1 MIHTRDK
8 VSSTAEPTHN
18 RTLVFPAWAALTQAR
33 AEKQTG
39 LELIERATIS
49 TPSIQMKGRLREEE
63 ELRILELES
72 RHRWFKTLMEMK
84 VSTIRRDPHPTLK
97 WQFRTGKSQFR
108 L

>member
-18 RTLVFPAWAALTQAR
+18 RTPVFPAWAALTQAR

-39 LELIERATIS
+39 LELIERATIL

-72 RHRWFKTLMEMK
+72 HHRWFKTLMEMK

>member
-1 MIHTRDK
+1 
-8 VSSTAEPTHN
+8 
-18 RTLVFPAWAALTQAR
+18 
-33 AEKQTG
+33 
-39 LELIERATIS
+39 
-49 TPSIQMKGRLREEE
+49 MKGRLREEE